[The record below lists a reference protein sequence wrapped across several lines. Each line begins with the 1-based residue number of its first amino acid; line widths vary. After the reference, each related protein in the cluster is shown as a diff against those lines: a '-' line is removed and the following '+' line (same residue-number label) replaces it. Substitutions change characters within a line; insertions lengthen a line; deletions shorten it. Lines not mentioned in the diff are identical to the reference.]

1 MKIRAVSHGRLPFL
15 TIAASDIGHDIMKK
29 RNFCPMAAAVLTAA
43 VILQPFSTSAGA
55 LGQIRSIA
63 KSIISGEPKEV
74 EELRQM
80 EVAQSEEGH
89 QEYYFKQLTEE
100 EQRVYRELLKG
111 IRAREKE
118 FYLTISDDDSIDRSY
133 HAVLKDHPEIFWVH
147 NREKIYKTTYSDSDY
162 CVFTPGY
169 TYTDSEIDEI
179 QTAMEQSFQ
188 EVRALIP
195 EDAGDYE
202 KVRIVYTY
210 VIDHTQYQTGED
222 DQSIA
227 GVFWKKSAVCA
238 GYAGAVQYLLERLDI
253 PCIYVDGS
261 TKGSTEGHAWDIV
274 KIGQE
279 YYYVDATNGDQ
290 PDFLNGDAAQL
301 EEHKTIIYDYLCP
314 FPEEYE
320 KTYTPSEEL
329 TVPACT
335 AKDLDFYVL
344 NQGYFEDYS
353 WQDIYDYCKMRLDNG
368 AAVVRFK
375 FGSQEAFSEACQE
388 LLDDGVV
395 QNVAQYYMKLHG
407 LGQVEYHYGVMDIF
421 YTIYFIF

>member
-29 RNFCPMAAAVLTAA
+29 RNFCPMVAAVLTAA
-43 VILQPFSTSAGA
+43 VILQPFSASAEA
-55 LGQIRSIA
+55 LDQIRSIA

-407 LGQVEYHYGVMDIF
+407 LGQVEYHYGVMDNF

>member
-133 HAVLKDHPEIFWVH
+133 HAVLKDYPEIFWVH

-195 EDAGDYE
+195 EDASDYE

-320 KTYTPSEEL
+320 RTYTSSEEL

-353 WQDIYDYCKMRLDNG
+353 WQDIYDYCKMRLDNS

-407 LGQVEYHYGVMDIF
+407 LGQVEYHYGVMDNF

>member
-111 IRAREKE
+111 IRVREKE

-162 CVFTPGY
+162 CVFTSGY
-169 TYTDSEIDEI
+169 TYTDGEIDEI

-195 EDAGDYE
+195 EDASDYE

-407 LGQVEYHYGVMDIF
+407 LGQVEYHYGVMDNF

>member
-1 MKIRAVSHGRLPFL
+1 
-15 TIAASDIGHDIMKK
+15 MKK
-29 RNFCPMAAAVLTAA
+29 RNFCPMAAAVLAAA
-43 VILQPFSTSAGA
+43 VILQPFSASAGA
-55 LGQIRSIA
+55 LDQIRSIA
-63 KSIISGEPKEV
+63 KSVISGEPKEV

-335 AKDLDFYVL
+335 ARDLDFYVL

-375 FGSQEAFSEACQE
+375 FGGHEVFSEACQE

-407 LGQVEYHYGVMDIF
+407 LGQVEYHYGVMDNF

>member
-43 VILQPFSTSAGA
+43 VILQPFSASAGA
-55 LGQIRSIA
+55 LDQIQSIA

-407 LGQVEYHYGVMDIF
+407 LGQVEYHYGVMDNF

>member
-55 LGQIRSIA
+55 LDQIQSIA

-353 WQDIYDYCKMRLDNG
+353 WQDIYDYCKMRMDNG

-407 LGQVEYHYGVMDIF
+407 LGQVEYHYGVMDNF

>member
-1 MKIRAVSHGRLPFL
+1 
-15 TIAASDIGHDIMKK
+15 MKK
-29 RNFCPMAAAVLTAA
+29 RNFCPMVAAVLTAA
-43 VILQPFSTSAGA
+43 VILQPFSASAGA
-55 LGQIRSIA
+55 LDQIQSIA

-290 PDFLNGDAAQL
+290 PDFLNGDAAQM

-320 KTYTPSEEL
+320 RTYTPSEEL

-353 WQDIYDYCKMRLDNG
+353 WQDIYDYCKMRMDNG

-375 FGSQEAFSEACQE
+375 FGSQESFSEACQE

-407 LGQVEYHYGVMDIF
+407 LGQVEYHYGVMDNF

>member
-1 MKIRAVSHGRLPFL
+1 
-15 TIAASDIGHDIMKK
+15 MKK

-43 VILQPFSTSAGA
+43 VILQPFSASAGA
-55 LGQIRSIA
+55 LDQIQSIA

-353 WQDIYDYCKMRLDNG
+353 WQDIYDYCKMRMDNG

-375 FGSQEAFSEACQE
+375 FGSQETFSEACQE

-407 LGQVEYHYGVMDIF
+407 LGQVEYHYGVMDNF

>member
-43 VILQPFSTSAGA
+43 VILQPFSASAGA
-55 LGQIRSIA
+55 LDQIQSIA
-63 KSIISGEPKEV
+63 NSIISGEPKEV

-169 TYTDSEIDEI
+169 TYTDGEIDEI

-195 EDAGDYE
+195 EDASDYE

-407 LGQVEYHYGVMDIF
+407 LGQVEYHYGVMDNF

>member
-375 FGSQEAFSEACQE
+375 LGSQEAFSEACQE

-407 LGQVEYHYGVMDIF
+407 LGQVEYHYGVMDNF

>member
-29 RNFCPMAAAVLTAA
+29 RNFFPMAAAVLTAA
-43 VILQPFSTSAGA
+43 VILQPFSASAGA

-407 LGQVEYHYGVMDIF
+407 LGQVEYHYGVMDNF

>member
-43 VILQPFSTSAGA
+43 VILQPFSASAGA

-238 GYAGAVQYLLERLDI
+238 GYAGAVQYLLERMDI

-335 AKDLDFYVL
+335 AKNLDFYVL

-375 FGSQEAFSEACQE
+375 FGGQEAFSEACQE

-407 LGQVEYHYGVMDIF
+407 LGQVEYHYGVMDNF

>member
-1 MKIRAVSHGRLPFL
+1 
-15 TIAASDIGHDIMKK
+15 MKK

-43 VILQPFSTSAGA
+43 VILQPFSASAGA
-55 LGQIRSIA
+55 LDQIQSIA

-169 TYTDSEIDEI
+169 TYTDGEIDEI

-195 EDAGDYE
+195 EDASDYE
-202 KVRIVYTY
+202 KVRIVYKY

-407 LGQVEYHYGVMDIF
+407 LGQVEYHYGVMDNF

>member
-100 EQRVYRELLKG
+100 EQRVYLELLKG

-407 LGQVEYHYGVMDIF
+407 LGQVEYHYGVMDNF

>member
-1 MKIRAVSHGRLPFL
+1 
-15 TIAASDIGHDIMKK
+15 
-29 RNFCPMAAAVLTAA
+29 MAAAVLTAA
-43 VILQPFSTSAGA
+43 VILQPFSASAEA
-55 LGQIRSIA
+55 LDQIRSIA

-238 GYAGAVQYLLERLDI
+238 GYAGAVQYLLERMDI

-335 AKDLDFYVL
+335 AKNLDFYVL

-407 LGQVEYHYGVMDIF
+407 LGQVEYHYGVMDNF

>member
-169 TYTDSEIDEI
+169 TYTDGEIDEI

-195 EDAGDYE
+195 EDASDYE

-353 WQDIYDYCKMRLDNG
+353 WHDIYDYCKMRLDNG

-407 LGQVEYHYGVMDIF
+407 LGQVEYHYGVMDNF

>member
-1 MKIRAVSHGRLPFL
+1 
-15 TIAASDIGHDIMKK
+15 
-29 RNFCPMAAAVLTAA
+29 MAAAVLTAA
-43 VILQPFSTSAGA
+43 VILQPFSASAGA

-329 TVPACT
+329 TVPSCT
-335 AKDLDFYVL
+335 ARDLDFYVL

-407 LGQVEYHYGVMDIF
+407 LGQVEYHYGVMDNF

>member
-1 MKIRAVSHGRLPFL
+1 
-15 TIAASDIGHDIMKK
+15 MKK
-29 RNFCPMAAAVLTAA
+29 RNFCPMVAAVLTAA
-43 VILQPFSTSAGA
+43 VILQPFSASAEA
-55 LGQIRSIA
+55 LDQIRSIA
-63 KSIISGEPKEV
+63 NSIISGEPKEV

-407 LGQVEYHYGVMDIF
+407 LGQVEYHYGVMDNF

>member
-1 MKIRAVSHGRLPFL
+1 
-15 TIAASDIGHDIMKK
+15 MKK
-29 RNFCPMAAAVLTAA
+29 RNFCPMVAAVLTAA
-43 VILQPFSTSAGA
+43 VILQPFSASAGA

-335 AKDLDFYVL
+335 AKNLDFYVL

-407 LGQVEYHYGVMDIF
+407 LGQVEYHYGVMDNF

>member
-111 IRAREKE
+111 IRAREKA

-169 TYTDSEIDEI
+169 TCTDGEIDEI

-407 LGQVEYHYGVMDIF
+407 LGQVEYHYGVMDNF

>member
-353 WQDIYDYCKMRLDNG
+353 WQEIYDYCKMRLDNG

-407 LGQVEYHYGVMDIF
+407 LGQVEYHYGVMDNF

>member
-55 LGQIRSIA
+55 LCQIRSIA

-407 LGQVEYHYGVMDIF
+407 LGQVEYHYGVMDNF

>member
-29 RNFCPMAAAVLTAA
+29 RNFCPMAVAVLTAA
-43 VILQPFSTSAGA
+43 VILQPFSASAGA

-335 AKDLDFYVL
+335 AKNLDFYVL

-407 LGQVEYHYGVMDIF
+407 LGQVEYHYGVMDNF

>member
-29 RNFCPMAAAVLTAA
+29 RNFPRAAAVLTAA
-43 VILQPFSTSAGA
+43 VILQPFSASAGA

-169 TYTDSEIDEI
+169 TYTDGEIDEI

-335 AKDLDFYVL
+335 AKNLDFYVL

-375 FGSQEAFSEACQE
+375 FGSQEDFSEACQE

-407 LGQVEYHYGVMDIF
+407 LGQVEYHYGVMDNF